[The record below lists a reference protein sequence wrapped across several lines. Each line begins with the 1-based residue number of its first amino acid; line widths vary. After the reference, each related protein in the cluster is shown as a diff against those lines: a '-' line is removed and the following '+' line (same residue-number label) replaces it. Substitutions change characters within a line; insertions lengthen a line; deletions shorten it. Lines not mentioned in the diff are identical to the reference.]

1 LIRKFTLVMIVV
13 IPVAAV
19 AILFIGNHRSSRQ
32 IIKTCFHD
40 AGGLHERDAVRIAG
54 VEVGAVRRI
63 HVDPQNHGC
72 PAEVEMGLTADYDI
86 RIPKD
91 AIAEVQTLGL
101 FGSTFVSIDA
111 GHATGQPVE
120 RYGYLP
126 AKSASPPLSMQDYL
140 KAFEMS
146 LSLAATAAKQGE
158 TQAKPLAEPPRPH
171 GRSPKP

>member
-1 LIRKFTLVMIVV
+1 MIVA
-13 IPVAAV
+13 IPVV
-19 AILFIGNHRSSRQ
+19 AIAILLIGNHRSPRQ
-32 IIKTCFHD
+32 IIKTCFTD

-63 HVDPQNHGC
+63 HVDPRNHGC
-72 PAEVEMGLTADYDI
+72 PAEVEMGVTADYDI

-111 GHATGQPVE
+111 SHATGQPVE

-126 AKSASPPLSMQDYL
+126 GKSVSPPLSMQDYL

-146 LSLAATAAKQGE
+146 VSLTAASAKQGE
-158 TQAKPLAEPPRPH
+158 TQSKPLPGPPRLG